1 MKKHILLIEDDTIVR
16 ENTAEILEFANFDV
30 STASN
35 GKEGV
40 TKAKNTNPDLI
51 VCDIMMPKL
60 DGYAVFQILSKDD
73 NLRNTP
79 FIFLTAKTNH
89 SERRKG
95 MELGADDYITKPF
108 DESELL
114 SAISIRLKKQE
125 KRNTLIQ
132 TQKINCA
139 DFSESDQQVAV
150 QNIQNIKELIKIFC
164 KRTVHIY
171 KKGDSL
177 FCEGNRSNHIFLVK
191 KGHIKTFK
199 STEEGKELITGF
211 YQDNQFIGY
220 TSSLGDFPHTENAE
234 AIEDSKVI
242 KISKKEIINILE
254 ANPHIAMELI
264 ELMADNIRDTKEKL
278 VQVAYDTVRGR
289 TAKSL
294 LLLVQH
300 DPLKKIVISRS
311 DLANLTGIAK
321 ETLIRTLSDF
331 RDEGLIDT
339 SRNFVKILDIKR
351 LSKIN

>member
-125 KRNTLIQ
+125 KRNTLIP
-132 TQKINCA
+132 TQKIDCT
-139 DFSESDQQVAV
+139 DFSESDQQVSV